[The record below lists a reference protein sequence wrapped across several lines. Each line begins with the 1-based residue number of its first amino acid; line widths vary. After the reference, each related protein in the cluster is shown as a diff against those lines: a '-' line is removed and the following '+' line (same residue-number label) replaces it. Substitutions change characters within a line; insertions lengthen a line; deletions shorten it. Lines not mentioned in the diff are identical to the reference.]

1 MGPTN
6 LILVLS
12 LTELIFTLHWQ
23 GHQRNQGPVSPR
35 PFDPS
40 GPRRSAVPEFRRL
53 RGDLIE
59 TYKILKGLDKLDAG
73 RLFPMLGESRTR
85 GHSLR
90 IRGNSFRT
98 EMRKTFFTQR
108 VVSLWNSLPQKV
120 VEASS
125 LAIFKRALD
134 VALVAKGIRGYGEK
148 AGTGY

>member
-1 MGPTN
+1 MDQIRDPCHRGGMDR
-6 LILVLS
+6 LIPGMSGLS
-12 LTELIFTLHWQ
+12 YEERLDRLGLY
-23 GHQRNQGPVSPR
+23 SM
-35 PFDPS
+35 
-40 GPRRSAVPEFRRL
+40 EFRRL

-90 IRGNSFRT
+90 IRNSFRT